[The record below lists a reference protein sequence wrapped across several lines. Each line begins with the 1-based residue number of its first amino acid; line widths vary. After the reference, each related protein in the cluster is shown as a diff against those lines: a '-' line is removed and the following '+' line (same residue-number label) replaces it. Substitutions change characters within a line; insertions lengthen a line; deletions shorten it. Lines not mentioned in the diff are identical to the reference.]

1 MILCP
6 AGSNSYTVR
15 PGDSLWAIAQ
25 RFRTTVSAITTA
37 NPGLNINNLLIGQT
51 LCIPSG
57 PMQPSSPFFRK
68 DEQALHDHMRL
79 LWTQHVYWTR
89 RVLLGLVFDLPD
101 TNAATARL
109 FRNPS
114 DFKSIL
120 KLFYGDGIAGDFA
133 ELFASHL
140 ALAAELVRAAKA
152 GNHAAAADAEAR
164 WYQNADQ
171 IAAFLGSINPYWSAI
186 EWQKM
191 LYDHLAMTKTEAV
204 DLLTQKYED
213 SIALLEHIE
222 REALVMADRMTQGI
236 AKQFS
241 QYFK

>member
-89 RVLLGLVFDLPD
+89 MVLLGLVFDLPD

-140 ALAAELVRAAKA
+140 APCRRTRQGGK
-152 GNHAAAADAEAR
+152 GGQPRRGRRREAR

-222 REALVMADRMTQGI
+222 REALVMADPDDPGNCKAVFPI
-236 AKQFS
+236 F
-241 QYFK
+241 

>member
-37 NPGLNINNLLIGQT
+37 NPGLNINNLLIGAN
-51 LCIPSG
+51 
-57 PMQPSSPFFRK
+57 
-68 DEQALHDHMRL
+68 ALHPQRTHAAVLTVLPQGRAGAARSHGGCCGRSTSTGRGWSYSVWSLTCRIRMPRPPGFSA
-79 LWTQHVYWTR
+79 TR
-89 RVLLGLVFDLPD
+89 
-101 TNAATARL
+101 
-109 FRNPS
+109 S

-152 GNHAAAADAEAR
+152 GNPR
-164 WYQNADQ
+164 R
-171 IAAFLGSINPYWSAI
+171 GRP
-186 EWQKM
+186 
-191 LYDHLAMTKTEAV
+191 
-204 DLLTQKYED
+204 TQKRGGIKMQIRSPPSWAV
-213 SIALLEHIE
+213 SILTG
-222 REALVMADRMTQGI
+222 RPSNGRRCCMTTLQ
-236 AKQFS
+236 
-241 QYFK
+241 

>member
-89 RVLLGLVFDLPD
+89 MVLLGLVFDLPD

-109 FRNPS
+109 FRNPKRLQVDS
-114 DFKSIL
+114 KAVLWRRHCRGLCRTVRKPSCPCRRTRQGGKGGQPRHGRPTQKRGGIKMQIRSPPSWAVSIL
-120 KLFYGDGIAGDFA
+120 TGRPSNG
-133 ELFASHL
+133 
-140 ALAAELVRAAKA
+140 R
-152 GNHAAAADAEAR
+152 R
-164 WYQNADQ
+164 CC
-171 IAAFLGSINPYWSAI
+171 
-186 EWQKM
+186 
-191 LYDHLAMTKTEAV
+191 MTT
-204 DLLTQKYED
+204 LQ
-213 SIALLEHIE
+213 
-222 REALVMADRMTQGI
+222 
-236 AKQFS
+236 
-241 QYFK
+241 

>member
-1 MILCP
+1 M
-6 AGSNSYTVR
+6 
-15 PGDSLWAIAQ
+15 
-25 RFRTTVSAITTA
+25 
-37 NPGLNINNLLIGQT
+37 
-51 LCIPSG
+51 
-57 PMQPSSPFFRK
+57 
-68 DEQALHDHMRL
+68 
-79 LWTQHVYWTR
+79 
-89 RVLLGLVFDLPD
+89 VLLGLVFDLPD